1 MVRLLFKIK
10 TLKHLG
16 TRERREKGEERGRER
31 SCFCFWIGVVFFRV
45 VERGWCS

>member
-16 TRERREKGEERGRER
+16 TGERREKREGRRGREGEELFLLLDS
-31 SCFCFWIGVVFFRV
+31 SCFL
-45 VERGWCS
+45 

>member
-16 TRERREKGEERGRER
+16 TRERREKREGGR
-31 SCFCFWIGVVFFRV
+31 GVVFAF
-45 VERGWCS
+45 G